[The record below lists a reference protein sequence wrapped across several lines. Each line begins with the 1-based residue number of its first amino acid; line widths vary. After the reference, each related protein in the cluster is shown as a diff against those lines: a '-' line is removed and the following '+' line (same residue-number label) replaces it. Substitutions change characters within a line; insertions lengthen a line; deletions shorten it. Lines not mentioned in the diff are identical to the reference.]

1 MTITYRLVKGS
12 PLTFAEED
20 GNFSDLDGRV
30 HSLESLSYS
39 NPIDAITVSGN
50 QLTFHYTTAAG
61 GGSDTVTIPTAQWNG
76 RSNWLPG
83 TSYAVND
90 LVVAQSSL
98 YLVKVAHT
106 SQTTFDPGYQ
116 IGGQYVYQFLIG
128 PLGET
133 QTATISTS
141 TYTLQGTDNLKFYR
155 CTATGGI
162 TVTIPTAASVAIPL
176 DSEISFRQGDTQ
188 MVFTPASG
196 VTINTPT
203 GFDSRTSYN
212 GAVVTIKLV
221 AVNSWDIFGALVKL
235 P

>member
-1 MTITYRLVKGS
+1 MSITYRLVKGS

-30 HSLESLSYS
+30 HSLETLSYS
-39 NPIDAITVSGN
+39 NPIDAVTISGD

-76 RSNWLPG
+76 RGNWLPS
-83 TSYAVND
+83 TNYAVND
-90 LVVAQSSL
+90 LVVANSSL
-98 YLVKVAHT
+98 YLVKIAHL

-116 IGGQYVYQFLIG
+116 VGGQYVYQFLIG

-133 QTATISTS
+133 QTATISAS

-155 CTATGGI
+155 CTASGGI
-162 TVTIPTAASVAIPL
+162 TVTIPAAATVAIPP
-176 DSEISFRQGDTQ
+176 DSEISFRQGGALMT
-188 MVFTPASG
+188 FNTASG
-196 VTINTPT
+196 VVLNVPV
-203 GFDSRTSYN
+203 GFDARTNYV

-221 AVNSWDIFGALVKL
+221 GSDSWDIFGALVSL
-235 P
+235 A